1 MFQGDLETV
10 SFSNCR
16 KEHSE
21 DKINFVHIPNANN
34 KAIPYH
40 WPTTNFS
47 IMKNMMIKEQC
58 YETPYFI
65 VEIRGRE
72 AKPHWKG
79 RVRVVR
85 KDTMEVVK
93 AVSIRFKNSKFD
105 LLEEAGLEAAKFNI
119 KELETKPSDWEDPV
133 RLVLAE
139 YERYRE
145 DTCRFFRI
153 DRDKTFTADEHS
165 TILREAI
172 NVEWQWGFKI
182 VKMIN
187 DLTEKQ
193 LSRLIQSSDNEYEA
207 YLLAEDS
214 AILDQVRNKALIF
227 EYIMHPSAELISL
240 HQQHCKRIG
249 INLSGEQLKLR
260 KDKTWS

>member
-1 MFQGDLETV
+1 
-10 SFSNCR
+10 
-16 KEHSE
+16 
-21 DKINFVHIPNANN
+21 
-34 KAIPYH
+34 
-40 WPTTNFS
+40 
-47 IMKNMMIKEQC
+47 MIKEQY

-72 AKPHWKG
+72 AKSHWIG

-85 KDTMEVVK
+85 KDTQEVIDGV
-93 AVSIRFKNSKFD
+93 VINFKDSKDD
-105 LLEEAGLEAAKFNI
+105 LLKEARLEAAKFNI
-119 KELETKPSDWEDPV
+119 NELEMKPSDWEDPV

-153 DRDKTFTADEHS
+153 DKDKTFTADEHS

-182 VKMIN
+182 VKMID
-187 DLTEKQ
+187 DLTEEQ
-193 LSRLIQSSDNEYEA
+193 LCRLIQSSDNEYEA
-207 YLLAEDS
+207 YFLAEDS
-214 AILDQVRNKALIF
+214 TILDRVRNKALIF
-227 EYIMHPSAELISL
+227 EYIIHPSAELISL

-249 INLSGEQLKLR
+249 INLSGER
-260 KDKTWS
+260 AEIDR